1 MPQFLTGML
10 AKIDSLPFINE
21 KNAFG
26 LLIAMHVAGVIGLSI
41 EESRPVFQ
49 LLTPFNLIATASI
62 LLHFE
67 KHKDFRYL
75 YFIMAT
81 FILGFGFE
89 VIGVKTGA
97 IFGNYTY
104 GATLGF
110 KWLEVPLTIG
120 LNWVVLIYL
129 TRGVASKLTDS
140 PLMIILI
147 SSALMVL
154 LDLLIEPVAI
164 KFDFWQWENGYI
176 PLKNYMGWFTLSCLI
191 QAIGLKL
198 FPNSNNK
205 LYLRILALEFIFFG
219 ILNIL
224 DLFKTFS

>member
-10 AKIDSLPFINE
+10 TKIDSLPFINE
-21 KNAFG
+21 KNAFR
-26 LLIAMHVAGVIGLSI
+26 LLLAMHVAGVIGLSI
-41 EESRPVFQ
+41 EESRPLFQ
-49 LLTPFNLIATASI
+49 LLTPFNLIATAAI

-67 KHKDFRYL
+67 KHKGLRYL

-89 VIGVKTGA
+89 VIGVKTGV
-97 IFGNYTY
+97 IFGDYNY

-129 TRGVASKLTDS
+129 TRGVASQLTDS
-140 PLMIILI
+140 PLLTVLI
-147 SSALMVL
+147 SSVLMVL

-164 KFDFWQWENGYI
+164 KFDFWQWENGNI
-176 PLKNYMGWFTLSCLI
+176 PLKNYLGWFGLSCLI
-191 QAIGLKL
+191 QAVGLKL
-198 FPNSNNK
+198 FPKSNNK

-219 ILNIL
+219 VLNIL
-224 DLFKTFS
+224 YVF

>member
-10 AKIDSLPFINE
+10 TKIDSLPFINE
-21 KNAFG
+21 KNAFR
-26 LLIAMHVAGVIGLSI
+26 LLLAMHVAGVIGLSI
-41 EESRPVFQ
+41 EESRPLFQ
-49 LLTPFNLIATASI
+49 LLTPFNLIATAGI

-67 KHKDFRYL
+67 EHKGLRYL

-89 VIGVKTGA
+89 VIGVKSGF
-97 IFGNYTY
+97 IFGDYTY

-129 TRGVASKLTDS
+129 TRGVARQLTDS
-140 PLMIILI
+140 PLLIILI
-147 SSALMVL
+147 SSLLMVL

-164 KFDFWQWENGYI
+164 KFDFWQWENGNI
-176 PLKNYMGWFTLSCLI
+176 PLKNYLGWFGLSCLI
-191 QAIGLKL
+191 QAVGLKL
-198 FPNSNNK
+198 FPKSNNK

-219 ILNIL
+219 VLNIL
-224 DLFKTFS
+224 YVF